1 MGFPIGIILVGSGII
16 GQPVERAIPRF
27 LKNMADVFSENAE
40 THEIKAPKDG
50 NQDGHG
56 CPAGDRLPRD
66 DAVQYMEN
74 EEESGKSGKKSDIK

>member
-1 MGFPIGIILVGSGII
+1 MGSGII
-16 GQPVERAIPRF
+16 GQPVERTVSCF
-27 LKNMADVFSENAE
+27 LKNMADVFPEDAE
-40 THEIKAPKDG
+40 THEIQAPKDG

-56 CPAGDRLPRD
+56 RPAGDGLPRD